1 MNKDETSYPNHENNK
16 KHKQVA
22 PFDIIDFF
30 QMLLLTKLH
39 WELTFVC
46 CERIWTVL
54 YNVVSSVV
62 VLGHVEKW

>member
-1 MNKDETSYPNHENNK
+1 MLHRMNKDETSYPNHEKSK

-39 WELTFVC
+39 
-46 CERIWTVL
+46 
-54 YNVVSSVV
+54 
-62 VLGHVEKW
+62 